1 MPLQVRLLMNVVAGG
16 LLLTALAYDWLGN
29 LAHELIGA
37 AMFGLLIAHNT
48 FNRRWY
54 GSAAR
59 KGGRDLRGWL
69 NIATIAALAAAMLTL
84 LVTSVIISR
93 SLFSLLP
100 IASSFA
106 ARQLHAQAAYWALV
120 VVAIHV
126 GMRWAMIMASMRAWL
141 RLGTPSIGR
150 TWILRAL
157 ALVVA
162 AYGVHSWMVIG
173 TGSRLLAEAEM
184 TLNLWN
190 FEEAALRFFLHQGAI
205 VALFVCLGHYATR
218 LTQLRREGASCET
231 SRYK

>member
-1 MPLQVRLLMNVVAGG
+1 MPLQVRLLMNAVAGG
-16 LLLTALAYDWLGN
+16 LLLAALAYDWLGN
-29 LAHELIGA
+29 LAHELIGT
-37 AMFGLLIAHNT
+37 AMFALLIFHNT

-54 GSAAR
+54 GSTAR

-69 NIATIAALAAAMLTL
+69 NIVTIGALAAAMLSL
-84 LVTSVIISR
+84 LVTSLIISR

-100 IASSFA
+100 IASSFG

-120 VVAIHV
+120 IVAVHV

-141 RLGTPSIGR
+141 RLGAPSVGR

-157 ALVVA
+157 ALAVA
-162 AYGVHSWMVIG
+162 AYGVHSWMVMG
-173 TGSRLLAEAEM
+173 TGSRLMAEM

-218 LTQLRREGASCET
+218 LMQLRRNGAS
-231 SRYK
+231 